1 MADNTTSVVSHAQR
15 PGGSNA
21 DDRWYGV
28 QTNKQRRPI
37 SNEEC
42 EQAAAALRARQGLD
56 NPTPQTIGQQYG
68 ISRDHALF
76 LQRLEARVL
85 ELENEVKALRNAN
98 KLPHMASV
106 ERR

>member
-1 MADNTTSVVSHAQR
+1 MADTTVVSHAQQPNGSA
-15 PGGSNA
+15 PG
-21 DDRWYGV
+21 DRWYGTQV
-28 QTNKQRRPI
+28 NKPRRPI

-42 EQAAAALRARQGLD
+42 EVAAAALRKRQGLD
-56 NPTPQTIGQQYG
+56 KPNPQSIGQQYG

-98 KLPHMASV
+98 KQPAHMQGV